1 MTGSVTVGKTP
12 AHLGFN
18 QAVTGVDACPFA
30 RAAPPP
36 TYATPRT
43 RSPTQQT
50 SPGGEAKAPADNVL
64 LLNPDREKRRAP
76 DSLVRHHTGA
86 LATVCRLI
94 SRMMAH
100 AWDCS

>member
-1 MTGSVTVGKTP
+1 MTGFVMVGKTP
-12 AHLGFN
+12 AHVGLN
-18 QAVTGVDACPFA
+18 QAATGANARPFA
-30 RAAPPP
+30 HAAPPP

-50 SPGGEAKAPADNVL
+50 SPGGEAKAPADSAL
-64 LLNPDREKRRAP
+64 LPNPDREKRRAP

-94 SRMMAH
+94 SRTMAH